1 MILTTVEIEK
11 IKDFDEQGFYSS
23 TYLALDKRL
32 NREVAVKDIN
42 VGIKVTEED
51 LEAYFHEALKLS
63 QSEHPRILPVYFV
76 GFCSTNGDDV
86 VTIPRIVT
94 KYMQKGTLTNVLREQ
109 YDKGLTLPLDKIIRF
124 SHDIIQ
130 SLIHLH
136 SLDILHLDLK
146 ASNIFIGDDGKLVI
160 GDFGQS
166 RFIENGIVSDASN
179 LYPSITPDEFVK
191 KGVVDK
197 TADIFQFGILLFS
210 MCNYDTYRKLIE
222 DEYSIDVETLKSLF
236 SDPSNK
242 DKAAIK
248 QFSDNL
254 KRYKIDLNAGLF
266 SDGNNCYNYIPGKLI
281 GIIKR
286 CIEPKVEERYNNFYQ
301 IQEDL
306 NGIIFPK
313 GVTNYC
319 EIIGIEKIIF
329 NIDSVECLIDYSI
342 DGKTKKYVLNP
353 FKGTQNIKREKVL
366 NVTSRT
372 LRKELFKLAAK
383 L

>member
-23 TYLALDKRL
+23 AYLALDKRL
-32 NREVAVKDIN
+32 DRVIAVKDIN
-42 VGIKVTEED
+42 VGVKVTEED

-76 GFCSTNGDDV
+76 GFCSTNGDEA
-86 VTIPRIVT
+86 TIPRIVT
-94 KYMQKGTLTNVLREQ
+94 KYMSKGTLTNVLREQ
-109 YDKGLTLPLDKIIRF
+109 YDKGLTLPLDKIIRY

-146 ASNIFIGDDGKLVI
+146 ASNIFMGDDGKLVI

-197 TADIFQFGILLFS
+197 TADIFQFGILFFS
-210 MCNYDTYRKLIE
+210 MCNYDIYRSFIE
-222 DEYSIDVETLKSLF
+222 NEYAIDVETLKGLF
-236 SDPSNK
+236 TDPANR
-242 DKAAIK
+242 DKEAIK
-248 QFSDNL
+248 QFGDNL
-254 KRYKIDLNAGLF
+254 KRYKEDLKAGLF
-266 SDGNNCYNYIPGKLI
+266 TDSKNCYNYIPVK
-281 GIIKR
+281 IIDIIRR
-286 CIEPKVEERYNNFYQ
+286 CIEPKVEDRYNNFYQ

-306 NGIIFPK
+306 NSIKFPK
-313 GVTNYC
+313 GVSNYC
-319 EIIGIEKIIF
+319 EIIGEEKIIF
-329 NIDSVECLIDYSI
+329 NIEAVECLIDYSI
-342 DGKTKKYVLNP
+342 DSKTKKYTLNP

>member
-23 TYLALDKRL
+23 AYLALDKRL

-42 VGIKVTEED
+42 VGVKVTEEV
-51 LEAYFHEALKLS
+51 LEEYFHEALKLA

-76 GFCSTNGDDV
+76 GFCSTNGDSEE
-86 VTIPRIVT
+86 TIPRVVT
-94 KYMQKGTLTNVLREQ
+94 KYMSNGTLTNVLSEY
-109 YDKGLTLPLDKIIRF
+109 YDQGLTFPLDRIIRY

-166 RFIENGIVSDASN
+166 RFLENGIVSDASN
-179 LYPSITPDEFVK
+179 LYPSIAPDEFAK

-210 MCNYDTYRKLIE
+210 MCNYDTYRNLIE
-222 DEYSIDVETLKSLF
+222 NEYTIDVETLKGLF
-236 SDPSNK
+236 ADPANK
-242 DKAAIK
+242 DKEAIK

-254 KRYKIDLNAGLF
+254 KRYKKDLKEGLF
-266 SDGNNCYNYIPGKLI
+266 SNGKNCYNYIPGKLI
-281 GIIKR
+281 DIIRK
-286 CIEPKVEERYNNFYQ
+286 CIEPKVADRYNNFYE

-306 NGIIFPK
+306 NAIIFPK
-313 GVTNYC
+313 GVSNYC
-319 EIIGIEKIIF
+319 EILGEEKIIF
-329 NIDSVECLIDYSI
+329 DLDGVECSIEYSI
-342 DGKTKKYVLNP
+342 DPKSKKFTLNP
-353 FKGTQNIKREKVL
+353 FKGAQNVKRKLVT
-366 NVTSRT
+366 NVTDTT
-372 LRKELFKLAAK
+372 LRKKLFNLAAE